1 MASLPRWKTTEDKL
15 YFNYFFYLLRSS
27 SLNERTQYNFTQQWS
42 TCLPPKV
49 YGGVGPCVGVMEA
62 RLLHPA
68 TQNEEEN
75 ANQAGF

>member
-1 MASLPRWKTTEDKL
+1 MMQCKYNMYT
-15 YFNYFFYLLRSS
+15 
-27 SLNERTQYNFTQQWS
+27 TQYS

-49 YGGVGPCVGVMEA
+49 NGGVGPCVGVMEA